1 MCGLFLSRAV
11 ISSHACLYLW
21 SGHWSAFV
29 FTNPFSFLSHSP
41 TSSSRY
47 GSSCNVSRGSS
58 LLSELDQY
66 HEQDDDGRERDSI
79 HSSHS
84 YGSLSRDGQAGLG
97 EQEKALEVACES
109 QKEKTG
115 ESKERDDATVCPP
128 SDLMLHKDLTLGP
141 QER

>member
-1 MCGLFLSRAV
+1 MCDFSCPMHFLVPGCVCICVPALGLHL
-11 ISSHACLYLW
+11 
-21 SGHWSAFV
+21 
-29 FTNPFSFLSHSP
+29 FTNLFSFHSHSP

-47 GSSCNVSRGSS
+47 GSSCNVSQGSS

-84 YGSLSRDGQAGLG
+84 YGSLSKDGQAGLG
-97 EQEKALEVACES
+97 EQEKALEVTYES
-109 QKEKTG
+109 EKEKTG
-115 ESKERDDATVCPP
+115 ESKEMRDDATIHPP
-128 SDLMLHKDLTLGP
+128 SDLVLHKDPILGP